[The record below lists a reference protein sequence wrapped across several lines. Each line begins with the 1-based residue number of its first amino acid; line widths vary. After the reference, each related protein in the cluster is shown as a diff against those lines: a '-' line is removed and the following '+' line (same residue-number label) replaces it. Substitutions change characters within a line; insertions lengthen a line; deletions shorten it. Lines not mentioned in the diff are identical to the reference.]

1 MSKGM
6 RIESSQIRDMPLDM
20 QEQIAMGFIKD
31 PEKRDRIDNAISEL
45 VAALMEKYPET
56 ATATITITKGQV
68 RISVALTES
77 RVVKLAEL

>member
-1 MSKGM
+1 MSNGM
-6 RIESSQIRDMPLDM
+6 RIESSQLREMPLGM

-45 VAALMEKYPET
+45 VAALMEKYPE
-56 ATATITITKGQV
+56 AVTATITITKGQV

-77 RVVKLAEL
+77 RVVKLAKL